1 MNRLEKTVK
10 KLENKP
16 FDLLSK
22 AIGRVV
28 PFVGTTGLKF
38 EVMTRERV
46 IVKVNNRKKNRN
58 HIGQI
63 HAAAMVLLAETATG
77 MVVGMNVPDDKV
89 PLVKYIKTDFV
100 RRSEGAM
107 RAEAWLTP
115 EQQDAIR
122 TQPRGEVMVAVKVTD
137 ESGEEPI
144 ICEAEWAWREK
155 KKKEVSGS

>member
-16 FDLLSK
+16 FNLLSR

-28 PFVGTTGLKF
+28 PFAGTAGLHF
-38 EVMTRERV
+38 EQMTRDRV
-46 IVKVNNRKKNRN
+46 IVTLKNKRKVRN

-63 HAAAMVLLAETATG
+63 HAAGMVLLAETATG
-77 MVVGMNVPDDKV
+77 MVVGMNVPDDKI
-89 PLVKYIKTDFV
+89 PLVKSLKTDFI

-107 RAEAWLTP
+107 RAEAWLRP
-115 EQQDAIR
+115 EQQDAIL
-122 TQPRGEVMVAVKVTD
+122 TLEKGEVLVSVKVTD

-144 ICEAEWAWREK
+144 VCEALWAWIPK
-155 KKKEVSGS
+155 KRRDTD